1 MAEVNK
7 MEEQQDKARLVLGTM
22 LDYLGLE
29 ADLTTEL
36 KGNKLSI
43 KIASEEAGRIIG
55 RRGVTL
61 ESLQLLL
68 NRIMFK
74 GNEDAPMISLDID
87 GYSRGNNGRERR
99 NNSGGGERSGNGEA
113 RSNGGERRSGGRRD
127 NNRRNGGGRR
137 GDSVPEEQLRMLAL
151 DKSKEVKRWG
161 EDIELA
167 PMNAHDRRIIH
178 INLKDDKEIETR
190 SEGEGAM
197 KKVII
202 SLKKSST
209 EEN

>member
-29 ADLTTEL
+29 ADLTTEM
-36 KGNKLSI
+36 KGNKLAI
-43 KIASEEAGRIIG
+43 KIASADAGRIIG
-55 RRGVTL
+55 RRGITL

-87 GYSRGNNGRERR
+87 GYSRGNGRGR
-99 NNSGGGERSGNGEA
+99 NSSSGSGERSEG

-202 SLKKSST
+202 SLKKIST